1 MNILLISGHGAGDP
15 GATATTNG
23 SLHKE
28 ADETRKVTAALKP
41 ILQKYCNVT
50 VYPTNRDAFEDHKS
64 GVLTSTAK
72 FKNYDYVLE
81 VHFNAYQ
88 NGGSDGKTKG
98 VECYVTTRETGTT
111 VEQNICNN
119 IAKVGL
125 TNRGVKKY
133 NWSVINAAK
142 NAGVSSAL
150 LEVCFIDD
158 PDDMKVYAEHFNQ
171 IVNAIAKGV
180 VDGFGLGDFKM
191 ESETQKEEID
201 MSTEELNALIDQR
214 IKKYFDDL
222 AKISKVT
229 WSKEAIDF
237 VKDKELMNGDPDGNF
252 RPKDYVTREELA
264 QTVMNTFNVQNK

>member
-1 MNILLISGHGAGDP
+1 
-15 GATATTNG
+15 
-23 SLHKE
+23 
-28 ADETRKVTAALKP
+28 
-41 ILQKYCNVT
+41 
-50 VYPTNRDAFEDHKS
+50 
-64 GVLTSTAK
+64 
-72 FKNYDYVLE
+72 
-81 VHFNAYQ
+81 
-88 NGGSDGKTKG
+88 
-98 VECYVTTRETGTT
+98 
-111 VEQNICNN
+111 
-119 IAKVGL
+119 
-125 TNRGVKKY
+125 
-133 NWSVINAAK
+133 
-142 NAGVSSAL
+142 
-150 LEVCFIDD
+150 
-158 PDDMKVYAEHFNQ
+158 MKVYTEHFNQ

-237 VKDKELMNGDPDGNF
+237 VKDKEIMNGDPDGNF